1 MITQTG
7 LTHTSTLT
15 VGQQHTAQA
24 LGSGDMP
31 VLATPQ
37 MVALMEN
44 AAMLAVAQ
52 QLEASETTVGTQ
64 ITVSHVRASKVGA
77 EVRATARLTAI
88 DGRRLDF
95 EVEAYDG
102 PTLIGQGTHT
112 RFVVQRE
119 RFMAKL

>member
-15 VGQQHTAQA
+15 VEQQHTAQV

-77 EVRATARLTAI
+77 EVRAVARLTAI

-102 PTLIGQGTHT
+102 ETLIGQGTHT

>member
-15 VGQQHTAQA
+15 VEQQHTAQA

-64 ITVSHVRASKVGA
+64 IAVSHVRASKVGA

-102 PTLIGQGTHT
+102 ETLIGQGTHT

>member
-77 EVRATARLTAI
+77 EVRAVARLTAI

-102 PTLIGQGTHT
+102 ETLIGQGTHT

-119 RFMAKL
+119 RFMAKF

>member
-102 PTLIGQGTHT
+102 ETLIGQGTHT

-119 RFMAKL
+119 RFMVKL